1 MNYGGIINE
10 EWLNDNRN
18 RKYPF
23 LDSSSLEDSTKSM
36 VLPNDLIVDLIF
48 PVSAMDYDSAKF
60 HLHQLVVFNG
70 GIIITL
76 GYDGSAIAT
85 RSITE
90 AEHEENKSYYIEGLG
105 NMSDSVGRISI
116 GRFDS
121 IKKYGG
127 SYTFNSSNARLLPTV
142 LRPAFKGVTAL
153 RIVSANNEESE
164 LLQGDLEII
173 AGSNIELTL
182 ISPPSGNKKI
192 RISAVPSPD
201 YESECDCPDTAQGE
215 CIKHIN
221 GVSPDEQGRFW
232 IYSVGACLQLS
243 TVSHGLRLTDNCSEP
258 CCGCAELTVLRNELA
273 RLATQI
279 ATQRAFAQRALSN
292 IEQMRDVVL
301 SSKLGTII
309 PCS

>member
-48 PVSAMDYDSAKF
+48 PVSAIDYDSAKF

-215 CIKHIN
+215 CIKHMC
-221 GVSPDEQGRFW
+221 SPQ
-232 IYSVGACLQLS
+232 S
-243 TVSHGLRLTDNCSEP
+243 T
-258 CCGCAELTVLRNELA
+258 
-273 RLATQI
+273 
-279 ATQRAFAQRALSN
+279 
-292 IEQMRDVVL
+292 
-301 SSKLGTII
+301 
-309 PCS
+309 